1 MGMSG
6 YMANN
11 SKNSNNNIPSS
22 LSDSGS
28 TTSTTAAEKAPIDC
42 SQCPASHLD
51 RNIRKKGRRKDKELD
66 NTSSSSNSNTTGGIR
81 QPPFPKSLDK
91 MFVDYAT
98 VPRDDFF
105 ELFDIGVPKD
115 PVTEG
120 AEDVMILY
128 TSDKSLPWGEGSM
141 ANDKFGFNV
150 KDAVANC
157 HMVKVILQEPN
168 KRRKTNQCFAIVP
181 QWESYHIHKFMRL
194 PQNVDSMAKNGR
206 NAPQMIDL
214 QNPLRYVSRSYDDRG
229 RHAGVPV
236 TSRHTI
242 PSYEVL
248 VDYLQNLDR
257 VLTEL
262 RVFLKDVIEKAN
274 NNNNNGVSTKSKTNN
289 RSKNT
294 IVVLVCNKGQ
304 APLFRNFVCN
314 ARAKNLDLSHIVMF
328 ATDQETKTMCEELN
342 IAVWYEE
349 SIFGGMPE
357 TAARSY
363 GDRTFTKMMM
373 AKVYCVHLVLSCGY
387 NVLFQDVDVVWYK
400 NPLPYLDSEELQE
413 FDMIFQDD
421 GARTIRY
428 QPYSPNT
435 GFYYVRNNSVTQFFF
450 STLLRMGDV
459 IMMTKSHQ
467 AALTGLI
474 NEFVSWKGLRVKVF
488 RWGDNNPFP
497 GGVEFH
503 RNRQYMKNML
513 TKKFDTQLEPYIF
526 HMSWTTNKDNK
537 LKFFQQMGEWYT
549 KKEAGLDLSS
559 LEEERACTGTDCCL
573 VKPEITCH
581 YRDKA
586 SKIPCNDSPSIDKGR
601 KSFW

>member
-11 SKNSNNNIPSS
+11 TNCNNNNNNIPSS
-22 LSDSGS
+22 
-28 TTSTTAAEKAPIDC
+28 TIATAGQNPIDC
-42 SQCPASHLD
+42 SQCPDSD
-51 RNIRKKGRRKDKELD
+51 FDPRKKNERRRKDKELD
-66 NTSSSSNSNTTGGIR
+66 NTSSFSSRSSSKTNSNTTTGR
-81 QPPFPKSLDK
+81 QPPFPKSLDN

-115 PVTEG
+115 PVTDG

-128 TSDKSLPWGEGSM
+128 TSDKALPWGEGSM
-141 ANDKFGFNV
+141 ANDKFDFNV

-157 HMVKVILQEPN
+157 HTVKVILQEPS
-168 KRRKTNQCFAIVP
+168 KKRKTNQCFAFVP
-181 QWESYHIHKFMRL
+181 QWESYHVHKFMRL

-206 NAPQMIDL
+206 NAPQMNDL

-229 RHAGVPV
+229 RHASVPV
-236 TSRHTI
+236 TSRHTN
-242 PSYEVL
+242 PSFEVL
-248 VDYLQNLDR
+248 VEYIQNLDR

-262 RVFLKDVIEKAN
+262 RVFLKDVIQKAN
-274 NNNNNGVSTKSKTNN
+274 NNSSNNNVSTTRSNS

-314 ARAKNLDLSHIVMF
+314 ARAKNLDLSHVVMF
-328 ATDQETKTMCEELN
+328 ATDLETKRMCEELN

-400 NPLPYLDSEELQE
+400 NPLPYLDSEEFE
-413 FDMIFQDD
+413 
-421 GARTIRY
+421 GTPPTPCY
-428 QPYSPNT
+428 
-435 GFYYVRNNSVTQFFF
+435 FF
-450 STLLRMGDV
+450 
-459 IMMTKSHQ
+459 
-467 AALTGLI
+467 
-474 NEFVSWKGLRVKVF
+474 
-488 RWGDNNPFP
+488 
-497 GGVEFH
+497 
-503 RNRQYMKNML
+503 
-513 TKKFDTQLEPYIF
+513 
-526 HMSWTTNKDNK
+526 
-537 LKFFQQMGEWYT
+537 
-549 KKEAGLDLSS
+549 
-559 LEEERACTGTDCCL
+559 
-573 VKPEITCH
+573 
-581 YRDKA
+581 
-586 SKIPCNDSPSIDKGR
+586 
-601 KSFW
+601 